1 VKGRSLHNKGEKT
14 VIEVEYNRGT
24 EEKPDWGVY
33 SYQRNE
39 SKAYWLGVRP
49 VPGHSNY
56 PRPNVV
62 VPVQMWPELMKAA
75 IDDGADPSN
84 FRTKKKEKKPA
95 AKRAKKNPGI
105 SIF

>member
-1 VKGRSLHNKGEKT
+1 M
-14 VIEVEYNRGT
+14 IEVEYNRGT
-24 EEKPDWGVY
+24 DDRPDWGVY
-33 SYQRNE
+33 RYQRNE

-49 VPGHSNY
+49 VPGYTNY

-62 VPVQMWPELMKAA
+62 VPVHMWNDLTKAA
-75 IDDGADPSN
+75 IDDGADPSD